1 MAKKID
7 FKYAKKTFSNTLTY
21 KLTMILDFVLTLFCV
36 LLVTLYIL
44 GNYQNFQD
52 NSQSTILQI
61 LSYSAVFTSLL
72 SICLI
77 IETIIKIFTE
87 KKKLLHIIYVFYLLL
102 STVLCIFFSGFS
114 NIISYL
120 ASGIN

>member
-36 LLVTLYIL
+36 LLVTLYVL

-52 NSQSTILQI
+52 NTQSTILLI
-61 LSYSAVFTSLL
+61 LSYSAIFTTLL
-72 SICLI
+72 SVCLLV
-77 IETIIKIFTE
+77 ETIIKIFTE
-87 KKKLLHIIYVFYLLL
+87 KRKLILIFYMVYLIV
-102 STVLCIFFSGFS
+102 STFLCIFFSGFS

>member
-77 IETIIKIFTE
+77 IETVIKIFTE
-87 KKKLLHIIYVFYLLL
+87 KKKLLHVIYVFYLLL